1 MNKREFGDVKEML
14 ELAVNSDAVR
24 WVVYSTAT
32 FGSTEKAMYWEYS
45 LPFFDADV
53 VEQLASFEKAVYGYL
68 D

>member
-14 ELAVNSDAVR
+14 ELAVNSDA
-24 WVVYSTAT
+24 VYSTAT

>member
-53 VEQLASFEKAVYGYL
+53 VE
-68 D
+68 